1 MPYNIS
7 SLIELAGVL
16 LRAAGFLVL
25 GYALARF
32 TIEAYRKAVW
42 QLQIALALG
51 FFALLVGL
59 THYASPGA
67 VGAFA
72 LGAGVTFL
80 REYTSRSEG
89 QDS

>member
-1 MPYNIS
+1 MS
-7 SLIELAGVL
+7 WRASCCARLAFWCSVTPWRG
-16 LRAAGFLVL
+16 
-25 GYALARF
+25 F